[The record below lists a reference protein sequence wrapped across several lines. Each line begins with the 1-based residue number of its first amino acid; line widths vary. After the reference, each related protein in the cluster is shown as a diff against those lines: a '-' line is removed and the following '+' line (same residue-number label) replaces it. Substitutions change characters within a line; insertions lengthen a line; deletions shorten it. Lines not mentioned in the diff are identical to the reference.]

1 MLKLLETVNDS
12 PGEDLAPSNRVLSVR
27 YVPEHGC
34 WKALHIPVGVCT
46 INMLSFS
53 VALAPLGAE
62 RCCLLSSVC

>member
-1 MLKLLETVNDS
+1 MIVNDS
-12 PGEDLAPSNRVLSVR
+12 PGEDLAPSSSMLTVQNVL
-27 YVPEHGC
+27 EHGG
-34 WKALHIPVGVCT
+34 WKALRIPVDACT